1 MLQGYTWYK
10 KEQAR
15 EFAPILSCYALL
27 LKDSS
32 GDTYPGYYYNG
43 KFYCLNTDLT
53 NEVDQWMILQTGE
66 QVKPNN

>member
-32 GDTYPGYYYNG
+32 GDTCPGYYYYG
-43 KFYCLNTDLT
+43 KFYCADVEVTDMVR
-53 NEVDQWMILQTGE
+53 ECMIPHIGE
-66 QVKPNN
+66 SVKPNN